1 MSTATCPHC
10 GFTAHKV
17 CSDDGKH
24 WKYVCERCKAVFYSN

>member
-1 MSTATCPHC
+1 MGTVTCPNC

-24 WKYVCERCKAVFYSN
+24 WKYVCERCKAIFYSN

>member
-1 MSTATCPHC
+1 MSTVTCPRC

-24 WKYVCERCKAVFYSN
+24 WKYVCERCKAVFHSN